1 MQLLTIRN
9 AIENV
14 HDDLAVMVSI
24 CEFLSNVKGD
34 DFVVDLK
41 IVGDTFADLA
51 QRIKRNQESLDK
63 VIDVCYSNKNS
74 SEVAFRRCG
83 DHYEAVL

>member
-9 AIENV
+9 AIEHV
-14 HDDLAVMVSI
+14 YDDLAVMVSI
-24 CEFLSNVKGD
+24 CELLSNVKGD

-51 QRIKRNQESLDK
+51 KRIKRNQESLDK
-63 VIDVCYSNKNS
+63 VIDVCYSSKS
-74 SEVAFRRCG
+74 SGEIVFQRHG
-83 DHYEAVL
+83 DYYAAVD